1 MDRKAFLEQS
11 HVAEFVTWLVEHLP
25 TLPVHLRFAS
35 SKFVPGGLD
44 IRVNGI
50 EAVLAQYCWRSA
62 WIDPDTER
70 RIESQDWETTRAT
83 LQRLS
88 VMLREAVAKGDDER
102 AGAVAREILRWG
114 GVFSAIP
121 FIESKVR
128 QRAFCAYLKSLAP
141 LFALDG
147 SQTTDDLHARNV
159 ERFDAGLTKVHA
171 LFDTTGSPIYD
182 SRVGA
187 ALAMLYELFRRDAER
202 IGVRYDPL
210 GFPSGQ
216 ARGAQIR
223 NPGDLGFAAAPQF
236 YTNQMPRE
244 RWAGWQVRAGWI
256 IRAVLER
263 KALFASEPHVD
274 GADLIAAQCHAFE
287 AALFMIGYD
296 IRSVAGSG
304 SGVGEGGAIVIPDD
318 APMVPGEGGNFVPTG
333 HPFSKVLGAYCAYRE
348 TEPANPDADSFR
360 QWLNAPTHALLY
372 SAFIKNFRAYCFP
385 FGEREFNLHERSL
398 EEIRSIEGSGN
409 SNGKGD
415 LIAANY
421 GEPEFVAGDEREQVC
436 LVCAGLAGYCEL
448 AETAAGA
455 RTQRLIKSGYAGTP
469 KSAATLLSVG
479 RGVGRHFGLLDEQDR
494 PTALFF
500 HFFGDGF
507 DDFRNRMGVDR
518 DGRDLGPR

>member
-1 MDRKAFLEQS
+1 MDRNAFLAQS
-11 HVAEFVTWLVEHLP
+11 QVAEFVTWLVEHLP
-25 TLPVHLRFAS
+25 TLPVHLRFAR

-50 EAVLAQYCWRSA
+50 EAVLAQYCWRSM

-70 RIESQDWETTRAT
+70 RIESQDWTTTRAS

-88 VMLREAVAKGDDER
+88 VMLREAVANGNDER

-128 QRAFCAYLKSLAP
+128 QRAFCTYLQSLAP

-147 SQTTDDLHARNV
+147 SQTTDDLHTRNV

-202 IGVRYDPL
+202 IGARYDPL

-223 NPGDLGFAAAPQF
+223 DPGDLGFTAAPQF
-236 YTNQMPRE
+236 YTNQVPRE
-244 RWAGWQVRAGWI
+244 CWARWQVRAGWI

-274 GADLIAAQCHAFE
+274 GADPIAAQSHAFE

-296 IRSVAGSG
+296 IRSVAGG
-304 SGVGEGGAIVIPDD
+304 NGGGIVVPDD
-318 APMVPGEGGNFVPTG
+318 APMVPDEGGNWVPTG

-348 TEPANPDADSFR
+348 TKPANPDADGFR
-360 QWLNAPTHALLY
+360 QWLNAPTHAPLY
-372 SAFIKNFRAYCFP
+372 NAFVKNFQAYCYP

-398 EEIRSIEGSGN
+398 KDIQSIERGGED
-409 SNGKGD
+409 G
-415 LIAANY
+415 LIVANY
-421 GEPEFVAGDEREQVC
+421 AESEFIAGDEREQVC
-436 LVCAGLAGYCEL
+436 VVCAGLAGYCEL
-448 AETAAGA
+448 VETTADA
-455 RTQRLIKSGYAGTP
+455 RKQRLIKSGFAGTIN
-469 KSAATLLSVG
+469 SAGTLISVG
-479 RGVGRHFGLLDEQDR
+479 RGVGRHFGLLDERDR

-500 HFFGDGF
+500 RFFGDGF
-507 DDFRNRMGVDR
+507 DDFRNRLGVDR